1 MGTSSSS
8 ANSGPSAPSGMG
20 THGTTTGANINTNNS
35 LNNPNAQPPTA
46 AGKTPAA
53 AQAERNAGVGH
64 APNGLPIGSPGTGTS
79 NEDQK

>member
-20 THGTTTGANINTNNS
+20 TRATTTGANANTNRS
-35 LNNPNAQPPTA
+35 QSSPNVQPPTA
-46 AGKTPAA
+46 NVTSPTA
-53 AQAERNAGVGH
+53 AQAARNMGAGH